1 MAFKKIRD
9 LDSFDSTTPFATSDF
24 LAVANANGNTTH
36 KITAADLVS
45 AVNVQNA
52 QTAAAAADTV
62 TDTSGTTVNNPEK
75 STTEIIDPATG
86 DIIDA
91 TPVTASN
98 LDTLVD
104 PGSGLEVIE
113 VCRDA
118 NYNIVDCS
126 SNSVKYRTKKLSLA
140 TSTESRTINI
150 IIDATNPDATT
161 YRAGINVGSNG
172 YLNSAFTRLRD
183 AFTWIREHV
192 VDEGTTVNIYLFS
205 DTNEGLI
212 NNSSTV
218 LATKNH
224 NQTGPIV
231 NVWSWSPTGNTYSTG
246 QQPRKI
252 YAENQGLTLG
262 RTNVMYWHTASRT
275 TYHHCHFVCD
285 VTKSSG
291 LHAIFRA
298 GGKGQDLKFYSCKF
312 TFSGACHI
320 GFEASRGGTIE
331 FDALSDG
338 SVNSYLESWN
348 NVNPLDKLFPHPCA
362 EFDFVKKD
370 NTWVNT
376 QGSSAGKAMHFTYFL
391 AGDNG
396 ATIRIPEYGPNTL
409 NYALG
414 GPTQYSLVRFHFA
427 SSDFGIGRSV
437 VSFESNCLLDM
448 HANWTQS
455 NNLTMTSI
463 QFPAFVTA
471 NAYNSLQIRNG
482 READG
487 VDYYSYPGARFH
499 SQSESGGVVAEYNQ
513 FGAIAQNGIDY
524 KSTIDFTNNVYDPS
538 MNLRKFVKW
547 YAKSST
553 SSTNK
558 GLITSNLTN
567 YWEQI
572 PRANG
577 NFTP

>member
-9 LDSFDSTTPFATSDF
+9 LDAFDSTTPFDTSDF
-24 LAVANANGNTTH
+24 LAVANANGTTTH

-62 TDTSGTTVNNPEK
+62 TDTSGNSVNNPEK

-118 NYNIVDCS
+118 NYNIVDCT
-126 SNSVKYRTKKLSLA
+126 SNLVKYRTKKLSLA

-150 IIDATNPDATT
+150 TVDATDPDAIT
-161 YRAGINVGSNG
+161 YQDGINVGSNG
-172 YLNSAFTRLRD
+172 YLNSVFTRVRD
-183 AFTWIREHV
+183 AYTWIRQNV
-192 VDEGTTVNIYLFS
+192 VDEGATINIYLLS

-212 NNSSTV
+212 SNSS
-218 LATKNH
+218 AFMASKNH
-224 NQTGPIV
+224 KTPGPIV
-231 NVWSWSPTGNTYSTG
+231 NVWSWSPAGDTYSHG
-246 QQPRKI
+246 LQPRKI
-252 YAENQGLTLG
+252 YGENQGLTVG
-262 RTNVMYWHTASRT
+262 SNVMYWHTASRT

-285 VTKSSG
+285 VTKSGG
-291 LHAIFRA
+291 LHAVFRA
-298 GGKGQDLKFYSCKF
+298 GGQGQDLKFYTCKF
-312 TFSGACHI
+312 TFCGGTHI
-320 GFEASRGGTIE
+320 GFEASRGATLE
-331 FDALSDG
+331 FDHLTDG
-338 SVNSYLESWN
+338 SYSNYLESWN
-348 NVNPLDKLFPHPCA
+348 RVNPLDKQFPAPCA

-370 NTWVNT
+370 NTWVT
-376 QGSSAGKAMHFTYFL
+376 GDGDAMYFTYFF

-396 ATIRIPEYGPNTL
+396 GTIRIPEYGPSTL
-409 NYALG
+409 NHTLG
-414 GPTQYSLVRFHFA
+414 GPTQYTLVRFHFA
-427 SSDFGIGRSV
+427 SSDFKIGRSV
-437 VSFESNCLLDM
+437 FSFESNCLLDM
-448 HANWTQS
+448 HANWTQT
-455 NNLTMTSI
+455 NNLNMTTT

-482 READG
+482 READN
-487 VDYYSYPGARFH
+487 VDYYSYPGGRFH
-499 SQSESGGVVAEYNQ
+499 SQSESGGVTAEYNQ
-513 FGAIAQNGIDY
+513 FGAIAKVDIDY
-524 KSTIDFTNNVYDPS
+524 KSTIDFTNSVYDPS
-538 MNLRKFVKW
+538 LNLRKFVKW

-553 SSTNK
+553 NSTNK
-558 GLITSNLTN
+558 VLITSNLTN

-572 PRANG
+572 PRASG

>member
-9 LDSFDSTTPFATSDF
+9 LDSFNSTTPFATSDF
-24 LAVANANGNTTH
+24 LAVANANGTTTH

-62 TDTSGTTVNNPEK
+62 TNTSGATVNNPEK

-118 NYNIVDCS
+118 NYNIVDCN

-150 IIDATNPDATT
+150 KIDATDPNATT
-161 YRAGINVGSNG
+161 YQAGINVGTNG
-172 YLNSAFTRLRD
+172 YLNSVFTRVRD
-183 AFTWIREHV
+183 ACTWIRQNV
-192 VDEGTTVNIYLFS
+192 ADEGTTVNIYLFS

-212 NNSSTV
+212 NNSSAFMTS
-218 LATKNH
+218 KNH
-224 NQTGPIV
+224 NYAGPVV
-231 NVWSWSPTGNTYSTG
+231 NVWSWSTVGDTYSNG
-246 QQPRKI
+246 LQPRKI
-252 YAENQGLTLG
+252 YGENQGLTVG
-262 RTNVMYWHTASRT
+262 SNVMYWHTATRT

-285 VTKSSG
+285 VTKSGG

-298 GGKGQDLKFYSCKF
+298 GGRGQDVKFYSCKF
-312 TFSGACHI
+312 TFSGACHA
-320 GFEASRGGTIE
+320 GFEASRGATLE
-331 FDALSDG
+331 FDHLSDG
-338 SVNSYLESWN
+338 SYNSYLESWN
-348 NVNPLDKLFPHPCA
+348 RVNPLDKQFPSPCA

-376 QGSSAGKAMHFTYFL
+376 LGTSVGKAMHFTYFL
-391 AGDNG
+391 AADNG
-396 ATIRIPEYGPNTL
+396 ATIRMPEYGPNTL
-409 NYALG
+409 NHTLG
-414 GPTQYSLVRFHFA
+414 GPTQYTLLRFHFA

-437 VSFESNCLLDM
+437 FSVESNCLIDM

-455 NNLTMTSI
+455 NNLTMTTT

-487 VDYYSYPGARFH
+487 VDYYSYPGGRFH
-499 SQSESGGVVAEYNQ
+499 SQSESGGVTAEYNQ
-513 FGAIAQNGIDY
+513 FGAIAKVDIDY
-524 KSTIDFTNNVYDPS
+524 KSTIDFTNSVYDPS
-538 MNLRKFVKW
+538 LNLRKFVKW
-547 YAKSST
+547 HAKSST
-553 SSTNK
+553 SPTSK
-558 GLITSNLTN
+558 SMITSNLTN

>member
-1 MAFKKIRD
+1 MSYKKIRD

-24 LAVANANGNTTH
+24 LAVANANGTTTH

-52 QTAAAAADTV
+52 QTAAAAANTV
-62 TDTSGTTVNNPEK
+62 TDGSGNTVNNPEK
-75 STTEIIDPATG
+75 STTEIIDTATG

-118 NYNIVDCS
+118 NYNIVDCT
-126 SNSVKYRTKKLSLA
+126 SNLVKYRTKKLSLA

-150 IIDATNPDATT
+150 MVDATNPDAIT
-161 YRAGINVGSNG
+161 YQDGINVGSNG
-172 YLNSAFTRLRD
+172 YLNSVFTRVRD
-183 AFTWIREHV
+183 ACRWIRQNV

-212 NNSSTV
+212 NNSSTFM
-218 LATKNH
+218 TSKNH
-224 NQTGPIV
+224 NYAGPIV
-231 NVWSWSPTGNTYSTG
+231 NVWSWSTAGDTYSNG
-246 QQPRKI
+246 LQPRKI
-252 YAENQGLTLG
+252 YGENQGLTTG
-262 RTNVMYWHTASRT
+262 SNVMYWHTATRT
-275 TYHHCHFVCD
+275 TYYHCHFVCD
-285 VTKSSG
+285 ATKSSG

-298 GGKGQDLKFYSCKF
+298 GNQGQDLEFYSCKF
-312 TFSGACHI
+312 TFCGGTHI
-320 GFEASRGGTIE
+320 GFEASRGATLE
-331 FDALSDG
+331 FDHLNDG
-338 SVNSYLESWN
+338 SYNSYLESWN
-348 NVNPLDKLFPHPCA
+348 KVNPSDKQFPSPCA

-370 NTWVNT
+370 NTWVT
-376 QGSSAGKAMHFTYFL
+376 GDGDAMYFNYFF

-396 ATIRIPEYGPNTL
+396 GTIRIPEYGPNTL
-409 NYALG
+409 NHTLG
-414 GPTQYSLVRFHFA
+414 GPTQYTLTRFHFA
-427 SSDFGIGRSV
+427 SSDFKIGRSV
-437 VSFESNCLLDM
+437 FSFESNCLLDM
-448 HANWTQS
+448 HCNWTQS
-455 NNLTMTSI
+455 NNLTMTST

-471 NAYNSLQIRNG
+471 NAYNSLQLRNA
-482 READG
+482 READN

-499 SQSESGGVVAEYNQ
+499 AQSESGGVTADYNQ
-513 FGAIAQNGIDY
+513 FGAIAKVDIDY
-524 KSTIDFTNNVYDPS
+524 KSTIDFTNSVYDPS
-538 MNLRKFVKW
+538 LNLRKFVKW

-553 SSTNK
+553 NSTNK
-558 GLITSNLTN
+558 VLITSNLTN

-572 PRANG
+572 PRAIG